1 MSPRGRLAALRGPRS
16 TGGRRTGCLHRRR
29 RIHPPRED
37 AALAADDAFAT
48 ATGEE
53 LLTGLRGKDVL
64 IVFVESYGRVAVED
78 PAISPEVNGVL
89 TRGTESPSGGR
100 LLLRPQ
106 RLLPRRRSPGSAGS
120 PTARSSPACGSTVSS
135 AT

>member
-1 MSPRGRLAALRGPRS
+1 MAGAPVAS
-16 TGGRRTGCLHRRR
+16 TGAAAFTHEEVDTA
-29 RIHPPRED
+29 PAAED
-37 AALAADDAFAT
+37 ALAT

-89 TRGTESPSGGR
+89 TRGTDSPGPR
-100 LLLRPQ
+100 LFRPQ
-106 RLLPRRRSPGSAGS
+106 CPHLAHVRRDQLASPQHAPVRPVDRQSA
-120 PTARSSPACGSTVSS
+120 AL
-135 AT
+135 